1 MTKSELK
8 ILIQECINEYELDSI
23 SESIN
28 SINNEINE
36 FNTIMNAVNESSI
49 LSEAIDKDKL
59 KEKAGNAKDKIIG
72 AIKKVIEKV
81 KNFITVT
88 IPNFFNMV
96 FAKSN
101 LDDVS
106 IPGLTITREQGTKQF
121 DDACKGIDWIT
132 TNILNNK
139 DGYNNK
145 ITSFE
150 FDGSKKNVYNRN
162 RLQIELNKGINELN
176 AGIKILEGKAKILAG
191 SGDLEDHINANLSN
205 FNTTLKICNKLLG
218 IIEQQLDFKKNNSE
232 QSNSEQN

>member
-8 ILIQECINEYELDSI
+8 ILIQECINEYELDQI

-88 IPNFFNMV
+88 IPNFFKTV
-96 FAKSN
+96 LAKISGNVN
-101 LDDVS
+101 L
-106 IPGLTITREQGTKQF
+106 PGLTITREQGTKQF
-121 DDACKGIDWIT
+121 DDACKGVDWIT
-132 TNILNNK
+132 TNILNNE

-145 ITSFE
+145 IDGYE
-150 FDGSKKNVYNRN
+150 FDRSKKNLYNKN
-162 RLQIELNKGINELN
+162 RLQIELNKAIDELN
-176 AGIKILEGKAKILAG
+176 DGIKILERKAKALAG

-205 FNTTLKICNKLLG
+205 FNMTLRICNELLG
-218 IIEQQLDFKKNNSE
+218 IIEPQSDLKKQQWTE
-232 QSNSEQN
+232 QQ